1 MDWKFQSVTLP
12 IYVPNPKQ
20 KVCSMPEING
30 IKVPFMPV
38 GGANA
43 LKNSGKFSSPG
54 SSNSGKF
61 DSILQDELKN
71 VKFSGHALERL
82 ESRNIELNGN
92 QLIKL
97 NDAINIAKDK
107 GSKEALVLMDE
118 QAYIVSVQNNTVI
131 TVLDKNTMNN
141 NFIGNIDSAVLV

>member
-1 MDWKFQSVTLP
+1 
-12 IYVPNPKQ
+12 
-20 KVCSMPEING
+20 
-30 IKVPFMPV
+30 MPV

-43 LKNSGKFSSPG
+43 LQNSGKLSGPG
-54 SSNSGKF
+54 TKGIGNF
-61 DSILQDELKN
+61 DSIFQEELQK

-82 ESRNIELNGN
+82 ESRNIELNGM
-92 QLIKL
+92 QLGKL
-97 NDAINIAKDK
+97 NDAINTAKEK

-131 TVLDKNTMNN
+131 TVLDKNTMGN

>member
-1 MDWKFQSVTLP
+1 
-12 IYVPNPKQ
+12 
-20 KVCSMPEING
+20 MPEING
-30 IKVPFMPV
+30 VRVPFMPV

-43 LKNSGKFSSPG
+43 LQYSGKLNSPG
-54 SSNSGKF
+54 ITNTGKF
-61 DSILQDELKN
+61 DSILQDELQK

-82 ESRNIELNGN
+82 ESRNIELNGM
-92 QLIKL
+92 QLGKL
-97 NDAINIAKDK
+97 NDAINTAKDK

-131 TVLDKNTMNN
+131 TVLDKNTMSS